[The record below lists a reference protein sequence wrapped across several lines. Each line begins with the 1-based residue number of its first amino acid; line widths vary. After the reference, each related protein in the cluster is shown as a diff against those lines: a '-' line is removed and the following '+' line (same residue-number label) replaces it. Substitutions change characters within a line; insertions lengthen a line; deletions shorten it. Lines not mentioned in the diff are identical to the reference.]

1 MLKTPKCYNSTNIA
15 QRSALVRCLE
25 REIAFSVLNNLLF
38 RTNYFLFRT
47 NFIESAF
54 LERCFIARLH
64 CFRLGNHNRFH
75 TEKQHVFVSIDLYI
89 LNILNYKTH
98 VGLATSDSYILC
110 LPQFWSLW

>member
-1 MLKTPKCYNSTNIA
+1 MKRIGRREYIPASVLGRALGQRWQLACESHNIEFEKGLYFYCYRLNRTSNP
-15 QRSALVRCLE
+15 ALVRCLE

-64 CFRLGNHNRFH
+64 CFRLGNHNRIH
-75 TEKQHVFVSIDLYI
+75 TEKQHV
-89 LNILNYKTH
+89 
-98 VGLATSDSYILC
+98 C
-110 LPQFWSLW
+110 L